1 MQKAVPSPAPPLV
14 WVPPPPVLPTP
25 APPELLPPPEWDPL
39 AADPV
44 PPLPPPP
51 EFPLLPEL
59 PLLPE
64 FPVLPVLPEDPL
76 PVDELVLDPEEDVE
90 LLAGSVE
97 LDDVDV
103 DEVACETVAAA
114 FP

>member
-1 MQKAVPSPAPPLV
+1 MQKAVPSPAPPVV

-25 APPELLPPPEWDPL
+25 APPELLPPEWDPL

-44 PPLPPPP
+44 PPLPPL
-51 EFPLLPEL
+51 EF

-64 FPVLPVLPEDPL
+64 FPVLPVLPVLPDDPL

-103 DEVACETVAAA
+103 DVDEVERETVAAA